1 MKSAHEKIKFML
13 GRKIG
18 MTQILVDQKI
28 VPVTVVEAGPL
39 TVTQVKTLEKD
50 GYAGVQFGF
59 GLQKHLNKPQIGH
72 LKDLNHFAYLREIAL
87 EDGQSV
93 EGLEEASVGKT
104 LDVSIFNNKDFVK
117 VSGMSKGKG
126 FQGVV
131 KRHGFHGICKTHG
144 TKHGWRSPGSIGS
157 TDAQHV
163 FKGRKMAGRMGFDRI
178 SVKNLK
184 VVKVEPEENLLYI
197 KGAIPGNKDR
207 LVYIFGANSA
217 K

>member
-39 TVTQVKTLEKD
+39 TVTQVKTKEKD
-50 GYAGVQFGF
+50 GYQGVQFGF
-59 GLQKHLNKPQIGH
+59 GTKKHLNKAQIGH
-72 LKDLNHFAYLREIAL
+72 LKDLSKFAYMKEVAL
-87 EDGQSV
+87 EDDQTL
-93 EGLEEASVGKT
+93 EGLEEVVVGKI
-104 LDVSIFNNKDFVK
+104 LDVSIFQNNDLVK
-117 VSGMSKGKG
+117 VSGVSKGKG

-131 KRHGFHGICKTHG
+131 KRHGFHGSDKTHG
-144 TKHGWRSPGSIGS
+144 TKDRWRAPGSIGS

-163 FKGRKMAGRMGFDRI
+163 FKGRKMAGRMGTDRI

-184 VVKVEPEENLLYI
+184 IVKVEPEENLIYI
-197 KGAIPGNKDR
+197 KGAIPGTKDR
-207 LVYIFGANSA
+207 LVYILGSNLA

>member
-13 GRKIG
+13 GRKVG

-39 TVTQVKTLEKD
+39 TVTQVKTIEKD
-50 GYAGVQFGF
+50 GYQGVQFGF
-59 GLQKHLNKPQIGH
+59 GSKKHLNKPQLGH
-72 LKDLNHFAYLREIAL
+72 LKDLGKFAYLREVAL
-87 EDGQSV
+87 DDDAV
-93 EGLEEASVGKT
+93 LEGLEEMTVGKT
-104 LDVSIFNNKDFVK
+104 LDASIFKNNDFVK
-117 VSGMSKGKG
+117 VTGISKGRG

-131 KRHGFHGICKTHG
+131 KRHGFHGIRKTHG

-163 FKGRKMAGRMGFDRI
+163 FKGRKMAGRMGSDTV

-184 VVKVEPEENLLYI
+184 VVKIEPEENLLYI
-197 KGAIPGNKDR
+197 KGAIPGTKDR
-207 LVYIFGANSA
+207 LVCILGSNLA